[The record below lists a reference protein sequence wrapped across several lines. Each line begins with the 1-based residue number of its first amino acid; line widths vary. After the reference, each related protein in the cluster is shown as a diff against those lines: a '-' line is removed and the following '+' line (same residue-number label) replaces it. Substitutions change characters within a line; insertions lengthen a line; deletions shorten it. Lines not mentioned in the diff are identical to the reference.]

1 MNHDPHIN
9 PYTIAKLRNMLKLEL
24 HQRAGQRF
32 NKKQA
37 FSDIK
42 ELLIE
47 YLKKEKLVENG
58 IISEFLLREIEQAA
72 RSVVRGAQLQIL
84 TDDMLSLT
92 KKEDSK

>member
-1 MNHDPHIN
+1 MKVVVTGGSGFVGKRLQLVKPDWIYLSSKDLDLTN
-9 PYTIAKLRNMLKLEL
+9 YEKTV
-24 HQRAGQRF
+24 
-32 NKKQA
+32 
-37 FSDIK
+37 
-42 ELLIE
+42 E